1 VGETQE
7 MVRRKLPLELGVV
20 QRVCCRRR
28 RFSYFSTGIA
38 RTRLT
43 PRQHNEM
50 RGREGAAELGRVA
63 ELRPCRT
70 PAPWRV
76 HSASTSLRCVLGDVP
91 EHGTS
96 RSQYRTARP
105 TRPGAV
111 RRHNHPT
118 RATPQW
124 GAPRVTR
131 RSATLTP
138 PTPYKPPVARSSLH
152 TRRHSLS
159 THRHLRACKKAAPP
173 APPATCHVCAFKPSI
188 PPPICTP
195 MCDAQTRLRW
205 PGTLPL
211 PDWAARCMRARRV

>member
-1 VGETQE
+1 
-7 MVRRKLPLELGVV
+7 
-20 QRVCCRRR
+20 
-28 RFSYFSTGIA
+28 
-38 RTRLT
+38 
-43 PRQHNEM
+43 M

-118 RATPQW
+118 RVTPQW

-138 PTPYKPPVARSSLH
+138 PTPYNPPVARSSLH

-159 THRHLRACKKAAPP
+159 THRHLRACKRLPHRPLLPP
-173 APPATCHVCAFKPSI
+173 VTCVPSSLQSHHRYALRCAMP
-188 PPPICTP
+188 
-195 MCDAQTRLRW
+195 R
-205 PGTLPL
+205 PG
-211 PDWAARCMRARRV
+211 CGGRARFPCRIGRLDACVHGGFDSEQAATTSRDTVQGWPMGMCTHAAHASGEMLRAGH